1 MPPPVTRR
9 GLGQGMEPPLAQLQ
23 SEGAVLDDD
32 LDSFQL
38 HLLYFSMKGENTNKP
53 AIFLK

>member
-1 MPPPVTRR
+1 MPPSVTRR
-9 GLGQGMEPPLAQLQ
+9 GLGRGMEPPLAQLQ

-38 HLLYFSMKGENTNKP
+38 HLLYFSMKGENTNKS
-53 AIFLK
+53 AIFFK